1 MSDVST
7 PSSSRPRRRRGGR
20 RTSTTPTSAPPLPPP
35 PPRVWLEKIKWDLTY
50 VEMTYHCQCKNKVE
64 MDLFKTGL
72 CEIIVAPYS
81 SEIEKKIP
89 DVQVNWTGNT
99 QVRIR
104 CTCECGAGCVATINF
119 TEDTLSFE
127 ANLPWWV
134 LLMGWM
140 DGLIMCTCIHVCIVL
155 AFEMDQTISIVVI
168 FEMCVIMC
176 VFMYFF

>member
-127 ANLPWWV
+127 ANLP
-134 LLMGWM
+134 
-140 DGLIMCTCIHVCIVL
+140 
-155 AFEMDQTISIVVI
+155 
-168 FEMCVIMC
+168 
-176 VFMYFF
+176 